1 MFDSFMIGLFIFNIG
16 MLIWII
22 YETYEVYKNFILAKQ
37 LDIKVDINKSIQ
49 NLTLF
54 NLQMWVML
62 IVFLF
67 VICALTGF
75 AVFT

>member
-1 MFDSFMIGLFIFNIG
+1 MPIVGLFIFNIG

-62 IVFLF
+62 IVFSF